1 MWQALRRAQETHCK
15 VSCLFCCCSQD
26 ATVTFWKTKCKL
38 EWGRGAVMVSVCEL
52 ALRGK
57 LTWV

>member
-38 EWGRGAVMVSVCEL
+38 EWGRGRSWFLFVNL
-52 ALRGK
+52 L
-57 LTWV
+57 